1 MRCITRAAKST
12 DPTYRGQVTQTLMQR
27 YALDEVVGTGGMGS
41 VYRATDTRLGRTVA
55 IKVLKAGTEDDEIN
69 RARMRSEAHL
79 AAAIHH
85 PGVAQVFDFE
95 EDDSPEDGATF
106 IVMQYIEG
114 HSLGQL
120 LKERGPMAPDQV
132 MSVVQQ
138 VAEGLQA
145 AHDAGIVHRDLKP
158 ANIMLTPEG
167 RTVLVDFGIART
179 DTSEPLTDT
188 GSLVGTTDYMSP
200 EQVRGRLATPRS
212 DLYALGVVAFHCLT
226 GTSPFRRETHIGTAM
241 AQLHDELPDLGP
253 TVPEDVAGLVRSL
266 TAKDAAER
274 PATAAEVAAEAA
286 RIGAARSIDLPEDFE
301 QPRPSREI
309 ATDPIPLPTSAVR
322 AVAPHQ
328 RRRPRVAYASVG
340 VIVLVAALLGGRQLM
355 FGGPPL
361 VPDVVGL
368 QAADATSRIDE
379 AGLTAR
385 TKVVDVANTPEGE
398 VVKQS
403 PAPGAE
409 GSESSPVMLAVASGK
424 VRITARSLVGKPY
437 ADVAAA
443 LERRGFAVKRQ
454 DVTRAGDTGEV
465 VALDKTGRLPDG
477 ATILVSVAVA
487 PVVTNVVTVPQ
498 ATGGSASS
506 GSGGAKSSGNQGKGN
521 NNGKAKGKSKGKGK
535 G

>member
-1 MRCITRAAKST
+1 MRFITRAAKSAN
-12 DPTYRGQVTQTLMQR
+12 PTYRGLVTQTLMQR

-55 IKVLKAGTEDDEIN
+55 IKVLRPGTEDDEVN

-79 AAAIHH
+79 AASIHH
-85 PGVAQVFDFE
+85 PGVAQVFDFA

-106 IVMQYIEG
+106 IVMQYVEG

-200 EQVRGRLATPRS
+200 EQVRGRLATPQS

-253 TVPEDVAGLVRSL
+253 SVPEDVADLIRSL
-266 TAKDAAER
+266 TAKDPADR
-274 PATAAEVAAEAA
+274 PSTAAEVASAA
-286 RIGAARSIDLPEDFE
+286 SRIGAAGSIDLPERFE
-301 QPRPSREI
+301 EPHPSRDV

-322 AVAPHQ
+322 AVAPH
-328 RRRPRVAYASVG
+328 RSRRPRVAYASVG

-361 VPDVVGL
+361 VPDVVGM

-398 VVKQS
+398 VVEQS

-409 GSESSPVMLAVASGK
+409 GSESSPVTLSVASGK
-424 VRITARSLVGKPY
+424 VRITAKSLIGKPF

-443 LERRGFAVKRQ
+443 LERRGFAVKRA

-487 PVVTNVVTVPQ
+487 PVVTNA
-498 ATGGSASS
+498 ATAPKATSGGSGA
-506 GSGGAKSSGNQGKGN
+506 AKSSGNQGKGK